1 MIEWQLFYSFI
12 KVGLFSFGGGYAAL
26 PLIHNE
32 VVLAHHWLTENEF
45 NNLVTISQMTPGPIA
60 INAATFVGIKVNG
73 VQGALTATLGCVLP
87 SCIIVTILSLL
98 YMKYR
103 SLKVM
108 KIILATL
115 RPVVIALIA
124 LAGWSI
130 FKSTFTFSKVTI
142 VDQFT
147 AGGFI
152 VIFFVSFYLLFRYK
166 KQAIGIMFL
175 AGIVN
180 ILFQL
185 LCQVLF

>member
-1 MIEWQLFYSFI
+1 MIKWQLFYSFI

-32 VVLAHHWLTENEF
+32 VVLAHHWLSESEF
-45 NNLVTISQMTPGPIA
+45 NHLITISQMTPGPIA

-73 VQGALTATLGCVLP
+73 IIGALIATLGCVLP

-103 SLKVM
+103 SLTAM
-108 KIILATL
+108 KIILTTL

-130 FKSTFTFSKVTI
+130 LKSTFAFSKTTVL
-142 VDQFT
+142 DQISV
-147 AGGFI
+147 GGFI
-152 VIFFVSFYLLFRYK
+152 IIFLICLFFLFRYK
-166 KQAIGIMFL
+166 KQAIGMMFL

-180 ILFQL
+180 ILLQL
-185 LCQVLF
+185 LLRLLF